1 MKNPNP
7 YIAISMLAYNQE
19 KYVSEAINGV
29 LMQKTSYPFRLF
41 IGDDHS
47 ADTTSAI
54 CNDFKSRFPDL
65 IDLTINNTNLGFI
78 RNGLNTMNRALAS
91 GARYLALLEGDDYWT
106 DPGKLQ
112 KQVEFLEQHPDY
124 SLATHRYLVLY
135 SVTGRRRHSSWPG
148 KKNSAGIIIDDNKFH
163 LAARALTMVIRS
175 KSIDMEKFVGKNVY
189 DFSIARNVLAHGKG
203 YCLNFVGGVYRRHP
217 GGIWSGKSPCEKIEF
232 TLSVRREE
240 YRIQADPRLKKE
252 IDCLE
257 QELAVEK
264 TLSRCK
270 YPLFHAPIYRA
281 MLIHLWKNKSI
292 KFAWSTLLRMTKYSL
307 VNSASL
313 LSKANSPTGK

>member
-1 MKNPNP
+1 MKTPNP
-7 YIAISMLAYNQE
+7 IIAISMITYNQE
-19 KYVSEAINGV
+19 KYVAEAINGV
-29 LMQKTSYPFRLF
+29 LMQKTSFPFKLF

-47 ADTTSAI
+47 TDTTSVI
-54 CNDFKSRFPDL
+54 CNDFQSRFPEM
-65 IDLTINNTNLGFI
+65 IDLTINNANLGFTQ
-78 RNGLNTMNRALAS
+78 NGLNTMSRALAS
-91 GARYLALLEGDDYWT
+91 GARYIALLEGDDYWT
-106 DPGKLQ
+106 DPGKLH
-112 KQVEFLEQHPDY
+112 KQVEFLKKNPDY
-124 SLATHRYLVLY
+124 SLSTHRYLVKY
-135 SVTGRRRHSSWPG
+135 EARDRWGRSSWPG
-148 KKNSAGIIIDDNKFH
+148 KKMCDGIIIDNRTMH
-163 LAARALTMVIRS
+163 LAARTLTMVFRS
-175 KSIDMEKFVGKNVY
+175 ESLDMAKFSEKYIY
-189 DFSIARNVLAHGKG
+189 DYSAARNVLAHGKG